1 MRHVLKVSY
10 TFPRPIKEKI
20 KTIGRTLD
28 YATHLPSGVKHFQC
42 YKKAVPRG
50 IFRKFHMRFLIQMI
64 SLIFQRVQTRF
75 VSTRFVS
82 TRFVSTSF
90 VSKKKNLFR
99 EHSFREHTKKNSFRE
114 HLFREQRQK
123 TRFVK
128 LVS

>member
-1 MRHVLKVSY
+1 MSY

-82 TRFVSTSF
+82 TRFVS
-90 VSKKKNLFR
+90 K
-99 EHSFREHTKKNSFRE
+99 KKNSFRE
-114 HLFREQRQK
+114 KSFREH
-123 TRFVK
+123 T
-128 LVS
+128 